1 MHPVGGHPIFNQTL
15 RFDIQDLNNRI
26 TNFPITSH
34 GGPVMAT
41 PGNYRCYI
49 VFSFLTNPA
58 ALNFLLS
65 NHHGVSLDGITR
77 SVHC

>member
-15 RFDIQDLNNRI
+15 RFQDLANRI

-41 PGNYRCYI
+41 PGKY
-49 VFSFLTNPA
+49 
-58 ALNFLLS
+58 
-65 NHHGVSLDGITR
+65 
-77 SVHC
+77 

>member
-15 RFDIQDLNNRI
+15 RFDMDIQDRI

-41 PGNYRCYI
+41 PGKY
-49 VFSFLTNPA
+49 
-58 ALNFLLS
+58 
-65 NHHGVSLDGITR
+65 
-77 SVHC
+77 

>member
-41 PGNYRCYI
+41 PGKY
-49 VFSFLTNPA
+49 
-58 ALNFLLS
+58 
-65 NHHGVSLDGITR
+65 
-77 SVHC
+77 